1 MKTAL
6 VLTSTFPRWKD
17 DTTPGFVYE
26 LSSRLAEKGT
36 KIIVMA
42 PHAVGALRQEN
53 LGHVDVHRF
62 RYFYPYK
69 FQKLA
74 YGAGIIPNFK
84 KSFAAKLN
92 VPFFLLSEYFSA
104 RRLIKQ
110 ENPDFIHAHW
120 LIPQGIIGA
129 MLKNRKTKLIVTV
142 HGSDL
147 FPLKNFVFKALQR
160 KVLKNCDFCTVN
172 SEATRDELIKRFP
185 EYQNKVR
192 LIPMGVD
199 TGLFVRKDIKS
210 KFRQYRNQKIIMYVG
225 RLNEQKGAD
234 YLIKSL
240 SLVNKKIPNSRL
252 LIIGEGAYKKN
263 LQKIAGSLN
272 LANVEFLGPIPHH
285 NLPDYYNL
293 ADVFVLPAVTSRIG
307 TEGQGL
313 VLTEAMACGACVIGT
328 ETGGIKFLI
337 KNNENGLLV
346 KERDEN
352 DLAENII
359 KVLSGNK
366 LRQKLSKSGIQFV
379 KKNYSW
385 DTIVRKF
392 NELYKQLK

>member
-17 DTTPGFVYE
+17 DTTPRFVYE
-26 LSSRLAEKGT
+26 LSNRLAEKGI

-42 PHAVGALRQEN
+42 PHADGALRQEN

-84 KSFAAKLN
+84 RSFAAKLN

-104 RRLIKQ
+104 KRLIKH
-110 ENPDFIHAHW
+110 ENTDFIHAHW

-147 FPLKNFVFKALQR
+147 FPLKSFIFKAFQR
-160 KVLKNCDFCTVN
+160 KVMKSCDFCTVN
-172 SEATRDELIKRFP
+172 SEATRNELIKRFP
-185 EYQNKVR
+185 EYQDKVR

-199 TGLFVRKDIKS
+199 TGLFVRKDVKS
-210 KFRQYRNQKIIMYVG
+210 KFRQYRNQKIILYVG
-225 RLNEQKGAD
+225 RLNEQKGIS

-240 SLVNKKIPNSRL
+240 SLVNKKIPNSKL
-252 LIIGEGAYKKN
+252 IIIGEGAYKKE
-263 LQKIAGSLN
+263 LQKLAGSLSLTN
-272 LANVEFLGPIPHH
+272 IEFLGSISHH
-285 NLPDYYNL
+285 NLPDYYSL
-293 ADVFVLPAVTSRIG
+293 ADVFVLPAVTSKIG

-313 VLTEAMACGACVIGT
+313 VLAEAMACGACVIGT

-337 KNNENGLLV
+337 KNNQNGLLV
-346 KERDEN
+346 RERDET

-359 KVLSGNK
+359 KILSDNK
-366 LRQKLSKSGIQFV
+366 LKQKLSKNGIQFV
-379 KKNYSW
+379 RKNYSW
-385 DTIVRKF
+385 ETIVRKF
-392 NELYKQLK
+392 DNLYRELI

>member
-6 VLTSTFPRWKD
+6 VLTSTFPRWKN
-17 DTTPGFVYE
+17 DTTPRFVYE
-26 LSSRLAEKGT
+26 LSDRLAEMGT

-42 PHAVGALRQEN
+42 PHADGALKQEN
-53 LGHVDVHRF
+53 IEHVDIHRF

-69 FQKLA
+69 LQKLA

-84 KSFAAKLN
+84 RSFAAKLN

-104 RRLIKQ
+104 SRLIKQ
-110 ENPDFIHAHW
+110 ENPDIIHAHW

-129 MLKNRKTKLIVTV
+129 MLKNKKTKLIVTV

-147 FPLKNFVFKALQR
+147 FPLKNFIFRFLQR
-160 KVLKNCDFCTVN
+160 NVLKKADFCTVN
-172 SEATRDELIKRFP
+172 SEATWNELVKRFP
-185 EYQNKVR
+185 EYQSKVK

-199 TGLFVRKDIKS
+199 TDLFVRKDVKS
-210 KFRQYRNQKIIMYVG
+210 KFRQYKNKKIILYVG
-225 RLNEQKGAD
+225 RLNEQKGIG

-240 SLVNKKIPNSRL
+240 PTVNKKISNSRL
-252 LIIGEGAYKKN
+252 LIIGEGAYKKE
-263 LQKIAGSLN
+263 LQKLVDSLN
-272 LANVEFLGPIPHH
+272 LENVEFLGSIPHK
-285 NLPDYYNL
+285 NLVDYYNL

-313 VLTEAMACGACVIGT
+313 VLAEAMACGACVIGT

-337 KNNENGLLV
+337 KNNQNGLLV
-346 KERDEN
+346 KEKDESH
-352 DLAENII
+352 LADSII
-359 KVLSGNK
+359 QVLSDNK
-366 LRQKLSKSGIQFV
+366 LKKKLSKNGIQFV

-385 DTIVRKF
+385 GTIVRKF
-392 NELYKQLK
+392 NNLYNS

>member
-17 DTTPGFVYE
+17 DATPSFVYE
-26 LSSRLAEKGT
+26 LSNRLAEKGT

-42 PHAVGALRQEN
+42 PHADGALRQEN

-84 KSFAAKLN
+84 RSFAAKLN

-172 SEATRDELIKRFP
+172 SEATRNELIKRFP
-185 EYQNKVR
+185 EYENKVR

-199 TGLFVRKDIKS
+199 TSLFVRKDVKS
-210 KFRQYRNQKIIMYVG
+210 KFRQYRNQKIILYVG
-225 RLNEQKGAD
+225 RLNEQKGVD

-240 SLVNKKIPNSRL
+240 SLVNKKISNSKL
-252 LIIGEGAYKKN
+252 LIIGEGAYKKK
-263 LQKIAGSLN
+263 LQKLAASLS
-272 LANVEFLGPIPHH
+272 LANIEFLGSVPHH
-285 NLPDYYNL
+285 KLSDYYNL
-293 ADVFVLPAVTSRIG
+293 ADVFVLPAVTSKIG

-313 VLTEAMACGACVIGT
+313 VLAEAMACGACVIGT

-337 KNNENGLLV
+337 KNNQNGLLV
-346 KERDEN
+346 AERDEYS
-352 DLAENII
+352 LADSII
-359 KVLSGNK
+359 QVLSDNK
-366 LRQKLSKSGIQFV
+366 LRQKLSKNGIQFV

-385 DTIVRKF
+385 DTIVSKF
-392 NELYKQLK
+392 NNLYRELK